1 LSGSRAG
8 LPVYA
13 GPAAPRLGCLLVLVL
28 EGCACSAELV
38 SAFSALVD
46 AVGVGASDIQ
56 AIEAIEAIGIK
67 NYA

>member
-1 LSGSRAG
+1 M
-8 LPVYA
+8 
-13 GPAAPRLGCLLVLVL
+13 LVL
-28 EGCACSAELV
+28 EGCACATELV

-56 AIEAIEAIGIK
+56 AIEAIGIK